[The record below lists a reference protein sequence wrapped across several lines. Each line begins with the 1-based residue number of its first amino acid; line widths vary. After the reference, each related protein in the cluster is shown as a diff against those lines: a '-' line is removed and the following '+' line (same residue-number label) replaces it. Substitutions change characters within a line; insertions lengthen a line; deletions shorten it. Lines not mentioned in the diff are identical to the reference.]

1 MYNLSTQLAQHA
13 LLTNVRLRSQEKK
26 KKKNAF
32 LRIRQV
38 GTVKNFGRGNR
49 KVVGVRICIAPSLLV
64 VPVSEYVLDGR

>member
-13 LLTNVRLRSQEKK
+13 LLTNVRLRSQEK